1 MKLCFFIAL
10 ILSFF
15 VTRSQILS
23 VGSKGLMVKPG
34 TVFHVSGLTL
44 QPTVDFLMKNQNISL
59 NNRLS
64 NTLLSS
70 YVKRVY
76 RFSNS
81 SAPFNGSVSIN
92 YDDSELNGHQES
104 SLEVNVHNGIHWRSI
119 NTVNRNTG
127 NNRVTSD
134 QVMALSFK
142 EITLASPVHPDLQN
156 WINVLGNPVRKD
168 RVFLVNRLSAN
179 QYFSFFAIDG
189 KLLYSGTLRPGL
201 NILPVNSYPNGIYI
215 LRCQDITEKIIIQR

>member
-1 MKLCFFIAL
+1 MRLCFSIGL
-10 ILSFF
+10 LLSFF

-23 VGSKGLMVKPG
+23 VGSKGLMVRSG

-59 NNRLS
+59 NNSLS
-64 NTLLSS
+64 NTLLGSH
-70 YVKRVY
+70 VRRVY

-81 SAPFNGSVSIN
+81 SAPFYGSVNIN
-92 YDDSELNGHQES
+92 YNDSELNGHQEG
-104 SLEVNVHNGIHWRSI
+104 SLEVHVHNGSNWRSV

-127 NNRVTSD
+127 NNTVTTD

-142 EITLASPVHPDLQN
+142 EITLASPVHPELQH
-156 WINVLGNPVRKD
+156 WINVLGNPVRTN
-168 RVFLVNRLSAN
+168 RAFLVNRLSAN
-179 QYFSFFAIDG
+179 RAFSFYTIDG
-189 KLLYSGTLRPGL
+189 KLLQSGTLRPGL
-201 NILPVNSYPNGIYI
+201 NLLPVSSYANGIYI